1 MSIGNL
7 KTYGN
12 KGNNFPF
19 QLATLKGLALS
30 QCQKLNEIE
39 LSEPTSADLKAAI
52 DTVLQTYPD
61 SYLVSKNVIY
71 DGTNYIAFIT
81 LATL

>member
-1 MSIGNL
+1 MSVGNL
-7 KTYGN
+7 KDYGN

-30 QCQKLNEIE
+30 QCQKLQEFE
-39 LSEPTSADLKAAI
+39 LSDPTSAGLKTAI
-52 DTVLQTYPD
+52 DLTLQSYPD